1 MRTFPSFR
9 VSRSR
14 LATAVVGFGVAATIA
29 CGDASPQMEDAAT
42 MLDDAAT
49 ILRDM
54 QTDANAQPVPLEP
67 MVLDCDLSY
76 QLVQTTNPG
85 EVNQFVSTRSGAYDQ
100 VVVEDP
106 TRWVVA
112 LWAHAGDHWQYCR
125 TVWRRE
131 RDLHGLVGADTRLRT
146 QPPELH
152 RHHDPSDVRHCFA
165 WADRR
170 QRYDDDSHLSVGAA
184 RAALRAR
191 QRQPERATTEFG

>member
-85 EVNQFVSTRSGAYDQ
+85 EVNQFVSTRSGAYDRPEGTPFKEEHQ
-100 VVVEDP
+100 PAQNSVGNQQDWPPRNHGTEQSQWCDNKGNDWNGQ
-106 TRWVVA
+106 RI
-112 LWAHAGDHWQYCR
+112 GQ
-125 TVWRRE
+125 WRNQRKLLK
-131 RDLHGLVGADTRLRT
+131 D
-146 QPPELH
+146 QQQN
-152 RHHDPSDVRHCFA
+152 
-165 WADRR
+165 R
-170 QRYDDDSHLSVGAA
+170 QRSQRRALSGRRVCSDGSHLSVAQGDS
-184 RAALRAR
+184 
-191 QRQPERATTEFG
+191 P